1 MADFI
6 SKEESDKLYSS
17 KSKGN
22 AALTLGI
29 IGTALAA
36 SNGGIFGNNDGCCCG
51 GGNNGGILGGLFG
64 NRGGNNGCCEARQAR
79 NAADAAMMTA
89 MAQGQI
95 AQSTAWANRVQSMQD
110 DIDLYTYVSNRD
122 FVLNDQ
128 DWKNRV
134 ASMEDDANLY
144 TVVDGRINDVNNRLW
159 ENRVASMNDS
169 ANVYSALNNKIE
181 STDQRLSDQVQLLTN
196 QSWMR
201 REQDL
206 QEKFDIYARSVASDN
221 AINQRIC
228 NAENQEKD
236 DKFYLY
242 TQSTQADAAIDNKFT
257 KLNYEGRIQDLNE
270 KFDLYTRL
278 NNKITELEKQQAQT
292 ATALPLMFELN
303 KVNSERYTD
312 ACCCKSENN
321 LLMTANGLQRQLDH
335 KIDGQLKYAYSDL
348 CAPVPS
354 ISPLYCSPFTPN
366 GSGTT
371 WTGCCN
377 NGCQSL

>member
-1 MADFI
+1 MAEIIDQAYADNHYT
-6 SKEESDKLYSS
+6 SKN
-17 KSKGN
+17 KGN

-36 SNGGIFGNNDGCCCG
+36 SNGGIFGNNSDGCCCG

-181 STDQRLSDQVQLLTN
+181 STDQKLSDQVQLLTN

-206 QEKFDIYARSVASDN
+206 QEKTDMYVRSMAAD
-221 AINQRIC
+221 
-228 NAENQEKD
+228 QELAAKAAQ
-236 DKFYLY
+236 DKFDLY
-242 TQSTQADAAIDNKFT
+242 KMSTTADAAIDGKFT
-257 KLNYEGRIQDLNE
+257 KIGYENRIQDLNE

>member
-1 MADFI
+1 MAEFLT
-6 SKEESDKLYSS
+6 KEEGDKAYGS
-17 KSKGN
+17 KSRTN
-22 AALTLGI
+22 AGLTLGI
-29 IGTALAA
+29 IGTAL
-36 SNGGIFGNNDGCCCG
+36 SSGLLGGNNNGDGCCC

-64 NRGGNNGCCEARQAR
+64 NRGNNGSCCEARQAR
-79 NAADAAMMTA
+79 NVAEGAMMAA
-89 MAQGQI
+89 MAQGQV
-95 AQSTAWANRVQSMQD
+95 AQNTAWANRVQSMQD
-110 DIDLYTYVSNRD
+110 DIDLYTYISNRD

-134 ASMEDDANLY
+134 ASMKDDADLY
-144 TVVDGRINDVNNRLW
+144 TVVDGRINAVNNRLW
-159 ENRVASMNDS
+159 ENRVASMNDD
-169 ANVYSALNNKIE
+169 ADVYNSLNNKIE
-181 STDQRLSDQVQLLTN
+181 GTEKRLSDQVQILTN

-206 QEKFDIYARSVASDN
+206 QEKTDMYVRSLQADQALAAQS
-221 AINQRIC
+221 A
-228 NAENQEKD
+228 K
-236 DKFYLY
+236 DKFDLY
-242 TQSTQADAAIDNKFT
+242 KMSNDADTIIDSKFT

-278 NNKITELEKQQAQT
+278 NDKITNLEKQQAQT

-312 ACCCKSENN
+312 ACCCSSEKN

-354 ISPLYCSPFTPN
+354 ISPLYCTPFTST

>member
-1 MADFI
+1 MAEIIDQAYA
-6 SKEESDKLYSS
+6 DNHYTS

-29 IGTALAA
+29 IGTALGA
-36 SNGGIFGNNDGCCCG
+36 GVLGNNNGDGCCC

-64 NRGGNNGCCEARQAR
+64 NRGNNGCCCEARQAR
-79 NAADAAMMTA
+79 NHADAAMVMA
-89 MAQGQI
+89 MAQGQV
-95 AQSTAWANRVQSMQD
+95 AQNTAWANRVQSMQD

-128 DWKNRV
+128 DWRNREK
-134 ASMEDDANLY
+134 SMQDDANLY
-144 TVVDGRINDVNNRLW
+144 TVVDGRINAVNNRMW
-159 ENRVASMNDS
+159 ENYTKSMQDDFDVHTRSVNRDIS
-169 ANVYSALNNKIE
+169 LGDKLNNE
-181 STDQRLSDQVQLLTN
+181 VQILTN
-196 QSWMR
+196 QSWKR

-206 QEKFDIYARSVASDN
+206 QEKTDMYVRSMTADQELAAQSAKDKFDIYKMSND
-221 AINQRIC
+221 
-228 NAENQEKD
+228 
-236 DKFYLY
+236 
-242 TQSTQADAAIDNKFT
+242 ADTIIDSKFT

-278 NNKITELEKQQAQT
+278 NDKITNLEKQQAQT

-312 ACCCKSENN
+312 ACCCSSEKN

-354 ISPLYCSPFTPN
+354 ISPLYCTPFTST

>member
-1 MADFI
+1 
-6 SKEESDKLYSS
+6 
-17 KSKGN
+17 
-22 AALTLGI
+22 
-29 IGTALAA
+29 
-36 SNGGIFGNNDGCCCG
+36 
-51 GGNNGGILGGLFG
+51 
-64 NRGGNNGCCEARQAR
+64 
-79 NAADAAMMTA
+79 MMTA

-159 ENRVASMNDS
+159 ENRVASMNDD
-169 ANVYSALNNKIE
+169 AAVYSALGNKINDTE
-181 STDQRLSDQVQLLTN
+181 KRLSDQVQILTN

-371 WTGCCN
+371 WTGFYN

>member
-1 MADFI
+1 MAEIIDQAYADNHYT
-6 SKEESDKLYSS
+6 SKN
-17 KSKGN
+17 KGN

-64 NRGGNNGCCEARQAR
+64 NRGSNNGCCEARQAR

-181 STDQRLSDQVQLLTN
+181 STDQKLSDQVQLLTN